1 MTIATPVS
9 PSWRL
14 LIQAMRWHSLTGWW
28 LLFCPCLWGWLALPR
43 YSWRTIAWCAI
54 GSFWARSLGC
64 VYNDW
69 VDRDLDAGVPRT
81 CRRPLVNH
89 TPTATQWSSFLGL
102 ALFSGGIFIWCLPLS
117 CTFLAFGGALG
128 TLLYPWLKRITHYPQ
143 VWLAIIFNSGVWM
156 PALIQE
162 VAFPQSLLGLYA
174 YGILWTISY
183 DTLYALQDEPWDRRL
198 GIGSLAV
205 LIGVRKAPYLLS
217 GLMVARI
224 CLLSLTVTSWTQ
236 SAVYAGIQLF
246 VLFHLC
252 QRLTC
257 SRTLHRSFHWWA
269 SAEGVMVAL
278 CIGLNAM

>member
-1 MTIATPVS
+1 
-9 PSWRL
+9 
-14 LIQAMRWHSLTGWW
+14 
-28 LLFCPCLWGWLALPR
+28 
-43 YSWRTIAWCAI
+43 
-54 GSFWARSLGC
+54 
-64 VYNDW
+64 
-69 VDRDLDAGVPRT
+69 
-81 CRRPLVNH
+81 
-89 TPTATQWSSFLGL
+89 
-102 ALFSGGIFIWCLPLS
+102 
-117 CTFLAFGGALG
+117 
-128 TLLYPWLKRITHYPQ
+128 
-143 VWLAIIFNSGVWM
+143 M